1 MKKRTIAGLISLM
14 SVCVYA
20 ETYYWQADMTTDK
33 ESNTPLIKELWFSAR
48 SGGGDHPEKITGN
61 TFAVNGKAWRTPSSG
76 KTSKFPGTFL
86 VDSAG
91 AGTGE
96 LMSAEWK
103 PAVLQFENK
112 ALMRLR
118 RSAVTLTP
126 GVMSIVGKG
135 AAEFR
140 AHSDGSTTLMLEPKK
155 LEGDGRLV
163 FGKYNATDTK
173 GVWSLTCADTT
184 GFTGALAV
192 DYGMLTIEDPLNL
205 AAATFS
211 LNAKNEAVLVIDEVT
226 LTVKSLTVDGKA
238 IAAGTY
244 SAKDLSKAIGER
256 CVKGSGNITI
266 FQ

>member
-1 MKKRTIAGLISLM
+1 MNKSVLAGLVVLM
-14 SVCVYA
+14 SGAAFA
-20 ETYYWQADMTTDK
+20 ETYFLQGDMSTAKDR
-33 ESNTPLIKELWFSAR
+33 NAPLINELWFSQR
-48 SGGGDHPEKITGN
+48 SGGGEHPAKITGN
-61 TFAVNGKAWRTPSSG
+61 TFAVNGKAWRTPNSS
-76 KTSKFPGTFL
+76 KTSNFPGTFL
-86 VDSAG
+86 VDEAG

-96 LMSAEWK
+96 LMTAEWK
-103 PAVLQFENK
+103 PAVMQFENK

-118 RSAVTLTP
+118 RSAVTLKP
-126 GVMSIVGKG
+126 GVLSITGKG

-140 AHSDGSTTLMLEPKK
+140 THIDGSTTLMLEPGK

-163 FGKYNATDTK
+163 FGKYNATDTQ
-173 GVWSLTCADTT
+173 GVWSLTCAETA
-184 GFTGALAV
+184 GFNGAVVL

-256 CVKGSGNITI
+256 CVKGSGKITI
-266 FQ
+266 LQ